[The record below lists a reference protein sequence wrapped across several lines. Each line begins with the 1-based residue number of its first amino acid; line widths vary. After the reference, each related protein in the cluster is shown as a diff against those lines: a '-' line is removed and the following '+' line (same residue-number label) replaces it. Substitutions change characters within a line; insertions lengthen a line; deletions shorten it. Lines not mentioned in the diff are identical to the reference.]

1 MVGPLEGADGD
12 PEAST
17 TYVGDVDG
25 GPLGGVVEDPGA
37 PTIDAKKHR
46 QRGPRPLWGSNLHP
60 GSERCVVNLHGY
72 HR

>member
-1 MVGPLEGADGD
+1 MSEMSMAGPLGGTDGD

-37 PTIDAKKHR
+37 PTIDTKKTSTAGS
-46 QRGPRPLWGSNLHP
+46 QTPVVGPISIRDLKGVL
-60 GSERCVVNLHGY
+60 
-72 HR
+72 

>member
-46 QRGPRPLWGSNLHP
+46 QRGPRPLWGVQSP
-60 GSERCVVNLHGY
+60 SGIRKVCCKPAWVS
-72 HR
+72 